1 MKQGRIEMDGEI
13 IRSVLKSKQRV
24 SILRYLW
31 DKYPQKAYLSEITRG
46 IQSDFSNTHGAL
58 NGMNNHRWAVE
69 LSLVALGLV
78 EKISIKKSTYYKL
91 NSERIQDIQ
100 DILNMVNNKGK
111 EVIIDE

>member
-1 MKQGRIEMDGEI
+1 MDGEI

-46 IQSDFSNTHGAL
+46 IQSDASNTHGAL

-69 LSLVALGLV
+69 LSLVTLGLV
-78 EKISIKKSTYYKL
+78 EKINKYYKL
-91 NSERIQDIQ
+91 NSEKIQDIQ
-100 DILNMVNNKGK
+100 DILNMVNNKGI
-111 EVIIDE
+111 EVIVE